1 MRSPGV
7 MLGLLLLLSAQVSA
21 APPLVED
28 AWIRL
33 LPGDLPLA
41 GYLVLRNPDDRAL
54 VLLGAHSPAFGS
66 IEMHQS
72 KSESGVARMAR
83 LERIAIAPRG
93 RVVFAPGGTHLMMF
107 ERQRPLQPGD
117 RVPVTLDFEQGYQ
130 LQMSFD
136 VREATAQ

>member
-1 MRSPGV
+1 MRRPGV
-7 MLGLLLLLSAQVSA
+7 MLGLLLLPALVLA
-21 APPLVED
+21 APPLVEE

-33 LPGDLPLA
+33 LPADLPMS
-41 GYLVLRNPDDRAL
+41 GYLVLRNPGDRGL

-66 IEMHQS
+66 IEIHQS
-72 KSESGVARMAR
+72 QSESGVARMAR
-83 LERIAIAPRG
+83 LERIAIAPHS

-117 RVPVTLDFEQGYQ
+117 RVPVALEFEDGYQ
-130 LQMSFD
+130 LQMSFA